1 MCLFCDILLKREKI
15 IFEND
20 LAFAILDNYP
30 VTKGHA
36 LIISKRHFESYF
48 DASVA
53 ELVAIDDALKN
64 VKKILDDSIH
74 PDGYNL
80 GVNQGRASGQSVMHL
95 HVHLIPRSFGDTP
108 NPRGGVRGVFPD
120 KQDYDGSGN

>member
-1 MCLFCDILLKREKI
+1 MCLFCDILLKRDKI
-15 IFEND
+15 IYEND
-20 LAFAILDNYP
+20 LAYAIFDNYP

-36 LIISKRHFESYF
+36 LIISKRHFESF
-48 DASVA
+48 FEASQA
-53 ELVAIDDALKN
+53 ELMAIDDALKN

-80 GVNQGRASGQSVMHL
+80 GINQGLASGQSVMHL
-95 HVHLIPRSFGDTP
+95 HVHMIPRHFGDTP

-120 KQDYDGSGN
+120 KQNYE